1 VEELAGIVLLAIPVL
16 DRSSVPAE
24 DAWDCHADGPSVVED
39 PVRLET
45 RFARLGRDRIAYQ
58 TLGEGPLVLVNAPGS
73 FSHAEVVF
81 EDPAAMLYYRRLAS
95 FAKVIHFDRRGTGG
109 SDPAPSDARPP
120 WERYAQELT
129 AVLDAAGAQQAA
141 ILAMFDVGPMAIW
154 FAVTSPQ
161 RVAALILANTSAR
174 HLAADDYPIGIPPT
188 VAEALRA
195 AMEESWGTEELV
207 RLLVPSRADDERF
220 CRWYAK
226 LQRATASPQTVQAF
240 LHASYSVDARPLLPQ
255 VKAPTLVLHRREFGL
270 VPIEHARYLAEHI
283 GGARLVELPG
293 ADGPLVWE
301 TPELALDA
309 LQEFLT
315 GTRGAAAPDRLLAT
329 VLFTDIVGS
338 TQQAE
343 RLGDRRWRELLELHD
358 QAARRWV
365 EAFGGRLV
373 KTTGDGILATF
384 DSPARAI
391 RCAAA
396 LVEDLG
402 GLGIQLRA
410 GLHTGEIELRNGDG
424 GDIGGI
430 AVHIAARVMAAAA
443 PGEILVSRTVYDLVS
458 GSGIR
463 LRDRGTHRLKGVQG
477 QWQLLAVT
485 AP

>member
-1 VEELAGIVLLAIPVL
+1 VQ
-16 DRSSVPAE
+16 
-24 DAWDCHADGPSVVED
+24 
-39 PVRLET
+39 LET
-45 RFARLGRDRIAYQ
+45 SYARLGRDRIAYQ

-73 FSHAEVVF
+73 FSHADVVF

-95 FAKVIHFDRRGTGG
+95 FATVIHFDRRGTGG
-109 SDPAPSDARPP
+109 SDPTPPADARPP
-120 WERYAQELT
+120 WERYAEELT
-129 AVLDAAGAQQAA
+129 AVLDAAGVERTA
-141 ILAMFDVGPMAIW
+141 ILAMFDVGPMAIG
-154 FAVTSPQ
+154 FAATNPH
-161 RVAALILANTSAR
+161 RVAALVLANTSAR
-174 HLAADDYPIGIPPT
+174 HLAADDYPIGIPPA

-195 AMEESWGTEELV
+195 AMEEFWGTEELV
-207 RLLVPSRADDERF
+207 GLLVPSRADDQRF

-226 LQRATASPQTVQAF
+226 LQRAIASPQTVQAF
-240 LHASYSVDARPLLPQ
+240 LHASYSVDARPLLPR
-255 VKAPTLVLHRREFGL
+255 VKAPTLVLHRRQFQL
-270 VPIEHARYLAEHI
+270 VPIEHGRYLAEHI
-283 GGARLVELPG
+283 AGARLVELPG

-301 TPELALDA
+301 TPELALDVI
-309 LQEFLT
+309 QEFLT
-315 GTRGAAAPDRLLAT
+315 GARRAAAPDRLLAT

-396 LVEDLG
+396 LAEDLG

-424 GDIGGI
+424 GDVGGI
-430 AVHIAARVMAAAA
+430 AVHLAARVMAAAG
-443 PGEILVSRTVYDLVS
+443 PGEILVSRTVHDLVS

-463 LRDRGTHRLKGVQG
+463 LQDRGTHRLKGVQG

>member
-1 VEELAGIVLLAIPVL
+1 M
-16 DRSSVPAE
+16 
-24 DAWDCHADGPSVVED
+24 
-39 PVRLET
+39 RLET

-58 TLGEGPLVLVNAPGS
+58 TLGEGPPVLVNAPGS
-73 FSHAEVVF
+73 FSHADVVL
-81 EDPAAMLYYRRLAS
+81 EDPAAVLYYRRLAA
-95 FAKVIHFDRRGTGG
+95 FAKVVHFDRRGTGG
-109 SDPAPSDARPP
+109 SDPTPPSDARPP
-120 WERYAQELT
+120 WERYAEELT
-129 AVLDAAGAQQAA
+129 AVLDAADVEQAA
-141 ILAMFDVGPMAIW
+141 ILAMFDVGPLAIW
-154 FAVTSPQ
+154 FAATNPH

-174 HLAADDYPIGIPPT
+174 HLAAADYPIGIPPQ

-195 AMEESWGTEELV
+195 AMEEFWGTEELV

-240 LHASYSVDARPLLPQ
+240 IQDSYSVDARPLLPR

-270 VPIEHARYLAEHI
+270 VPIEHGRYLAEHI

-301 TPELALDA
+301 TPELALDVI
-309 LQEFLT
+309 QEFLT
-315 GTRGAAAPDRLLAT
+315 GARRAVAPDRLLAT

-396 LVEDLG
+396 LAEDLG

-424 GDIGGI
+424 GDVGGI

-443 PGEILVSRTVYDLVS
+443 PGEILVSRTVHDLVT
-458 GSGIR
+458 GSGIL
-463 LRDRGTHRLKGVQG
+463 LRDRGIHRLKGVQG

>member
-1 VEELAGIVLLAIPVL
+1 M
-16 DRSSVPAE
+16 
-24 DAWDCHADGPSVVED
+24 
-39 PVRLET
+39 RLET

-73 FSHAEVVF
+73 FSHADVVF

-109 SDPAPSDARPP
+109 SDPTPPADARPP
-120 WERYAQELT
+120 WERYAEELT

-141 ILAMFDVGPMAIW
+141 ILAMFDVGPLAIG
-154 FAVTSPQ
+154 FAASNPDRT
-161 RVAALILANTSAR
+161 AALILANTSAR
-174 HLAADDYPIGIPPT
+174 HLAAADYPIGIPPA
-188 VAEALRA
+188 VAEPLRA
-195 AMEESWGTEELV
+195 AMEEYWGTEELV

-226 LQRATASPQTVQAF
+226 LQRTIASPQTVQAF
-240 LHASYSVDARPLLPQ
+240 IQDSYSVDARPLLPRVQ
-255 VKAPTLVLHRREFGL
+255 APTLVLHRRQFQL
-270 VPIEHARYLAEHI
+270 VPIEHGRYLAEHLS
-283 GGARLVELPG
+283 GARLVELPG

-301 TPELALDA
+301 TPELALDVI
-309 LQEFLT
+309 QEFLT
-315 GTRGAAAPDRLLAT
+315 GARGAPEPDRLLAT

-338 TQQAE
+338 TQQAA

-358 QAARRWV
+358 QAAGRWV
-365 EAFGGRLV
+365 ETFGGRLV
-373 KTTGDGILATF
+373 KSTGDGILAIF

-396 LVEDLG
+396 LAEDLS

-410 GLHTGEIELRNGDG
+410 GLHTGEIELRQGDV
-424 GDIGGI
+424 GGI
-430 AVHIAARVMAAAA
+430 GVHIAARVMAAAA
-443 PGEILVSRTVYDLVS
+443 PGEILVSRTVHDLIS
-458 GSGIR
+458 GSGIL
-463 LRDRGTHRLKGVQG
+463 LRDRGIHRLKGVQG

>member
-1 VEELAGIVLLAIPVL
+1 M
-16 DRSSVPAE
+16 
-24 DAWDCHADGPSVVED
+24 DCQGDGAFVVED

-73 FSHAEVVF
+73 FSHADVVL
-81 EDPAAMLYYRRLAS
+81 EDPAAVLYYRRLAS

-109 SDPAPSDARPP
+109 SDPTPPSDARPP

-129 AVLDAAGAQQAA
+129 AVLDAADAQQAA
-141 ILAMFDVGPMAIW
+141 ILAMFDVGPLAIW
-154 FAVTSPQ
+154 FAATSPQ

-174 HLAADDYPIGIPPT
+174 HLAAPDFPIGIPQE

-195 AMEESWGTEELV
+195 AMEEFWGTEELV
-207 RLLVPSRADDERF
+207 RLLVPSRADDQRF

-226 LQRATASPQTVQAF
+226 LQRTIASPQTVQAF

-255 VKAPTLVLHRREFGL
+255 VRAPTLVLHRREFGL
-270 VPIEHARYLAEHI
+270 VPIEHGRYLAEHI
-283 GGARLVELPG
+283 AGARLVELPG

-309 LQEFLT
+309 IQEFLT
-315 GTRGAAAPDRLLAT
+315 GARGAAAPDRLLAT
-329 VLFTDIVGS
+329 VLFTDIVAS

-365 EAFGGRLV
+365 ETFGGRLV
-373 KTTGDGILATF
+373 KSTGDGILATF

-391 RCAAA
+391 RCTAA
-396 LVEDLG
+396 LTEDLR
-402 GLGIQLRA
+402 GLGLEIRA

-424 GDIGGI
+424 GDVGGI

-443 PGEILVSRTVYDLVS
+443 PGEILVSRTVHDLVT

-463 LRDRGTHRLKGVQG
+463 LQDRGIHRLKGVQG
-477 QWQLLAVT
+477 QWPLLAVT